1 MSKHTPRLK
10 TKYNTEIKAKLQQEL
25 GLKNINQVPTLTKI
39 VVNAGIGKEYRT
51 NTKVVDELSQD
62 IAIITGQKPVVTQ
75 SKKAV
80 SNFKLRENMDNGIM
94 VTIRGD
100 RMWDFYDRLVSVT
113 LPRVK
118 DFRGVSRKAFDG
130 KGNYAVGIKE
140 HTVFPEIDSS
150 KLVKIRSLQVIICT
164 SADNNEQGLALLKEL
179 GMPFREK

>member
-118 DFRGVSRKAFDG
+118 DFRGVSRKAFDC